1 MSDLRISPPPPRLA
15 WLVCGVVVV
24 AALSGCQSDPPRFKQ
39 NAAYKLKMERAN
51 MGGDEG
57 SPTALSDAVTSDIGN
72 ILVALFGTPDAPKLP
87 AVEGLELEKLADLHD
102 LQAAAGAVASDR
114 TGAAQGLYRE
124 HC

>member
-1 MSDLRISPPPPRLA
+1 MSELRMIASLRRIAGLM
-15 WLVCGVVVV
+15 CGVLLV

-72 ILVALFGTPDAPKLP
+72 ILEALFGTPNAPKLP
-87 AVEGLELEKLADLHD
+87 AVEDLDLEKLVDVKG
-102 LQAAAGAVASDR
+102 LQAAAGPVASDR
-114 TGAAQGLYRE
+114 TGAAQGLYR
-124 HC
+124 